1 MSQAPAGPAA
11 AVAWV
16 TPTRLIM
23 AVFFVQAFSLTNWF
37 PRIPD
42 VQARL
47 GLGPA
52 ELSICLIGMSLG
64 SFCVTFFTGPLVDR
78 LSPRKTMLV
87 GMVLFYV
94 ALTLP
99 GWTWDAPSLFVA
111 LALMGASYVVVDVAM
126 NVEAARIQETG
137 GRRILSTCH
146 GFWSL
151 GSVAGSVIGAQ
162 FAQAD
167 VRAWLHLIIVAI
179 VSLPVGLMLV
189 RALPAMLATPVADR
203 PRRPMLA
210 LPSMA
215 MVGVCIYAFGVILAE
230 LTTRNWGAVYLR
242 ETIGT
247 SAAATGWGLGIF
259 SLMMAAGRLA
269 GDRLTDRIG
278 AVALGRICAA
288 TAVAGVLALVTAQ
301 NLPMAL
307 VGFAAVGLGVS
318 VGFPLSVS
326 AAAARGDRPPAIN
339 VATLSLIAYSG
350 SLVGPPLVGF
360 VAQGAGL
367 RIGLATLLPLMVLS
381 ALFAGELR
389 RKASAKRPVGE
400 T

>member
-1 MSQAPAGPAA
+1 M
-11 AVAWV
+11 

-23 AVFFVQAFSLTNWF
+23 AVFFVQALSLTNWF

-52 ELSICLIGMSLG
+52 ELSICLIGGSLG
-64 SFCVTFFTGPLVDR
+64 SLCVTFFTGPLIDR
-78 LSPRKTMLV
+78 LSPRVTMLL
-87 GMVLFYV
+87 GMCLFYV
-94 ALTLP
+94 SLTLP

-111 LALMGASYVVVDVAM
+111 LALMGASYVTVDVAM

-137 GRRILSTCH
+137 GKRILSTCH

-167 VRAWLHLIIVAI
+167 VRSWLHLLIVAV

-189 RALPAMLATPVADR
+189 RALPSIDAAPAAEH
-203 PRRPMLA
+203 PRRPVMA

-278 AVALGRICAA
+278 AVALGRLCAA
-288 TAVAGVLALVTAQ
+288 TAVLGVLALVTAQ
-301 NLPMAL
+301 NLPLAL
-307 VGFAAVGLGVS
+307 MGFGAIGLGVS

-367 RIGLATLLPLMVLS
+367 RTGLATLLPLMMLS
-381 ALFAGELR
+381 AFFAGELS
-389 RKASAKRPVGE
+389 RKARVAGKI
-400 T
+400 

>member
-1 MSQAPAGPAA
+1 MSHAPAGPAA

-167 VRAWLHLIIVAI
+167 VRAWLHLLIVA
-179 VSLPVGLMLV
+179 
-189 RALPAMLATPVADR
+189 RRQPAGGADAGTGAAGHARHTGADR

-278 AVALGRICAA
+278 AVALGRLCAA

-307 VGFAAVGLGVS
+307 VGFAAIGLGVS

-389 RKASAKRPVGE
+389 RKASAKRPVGK